1 MTNPRRRFLQSAAGL
16 AGLKA
21 LESTVLPAPAGLP
34 TVKLGKYQVTRLI
47 IGANPMY
54 GYSHFN
60 RIYDQ
65 IMREW
70 YTQEKVC
77 EVLRQCEANGVNTW
91 QFSHSE
97 RSLSDL
103 KRYRDEGGKIQ
114 WILLGSRTLE
124 EDPSL
129 IPKMAALGPIGIVH
143 HGGTTD
149 RRCRSGEQ
157 AKIREY
163 LKRVRDAG
171 VLAGMSTHNPQNLDR
186 AESEGWETDFYMT
199 CCYQVTRPL
208 EEIKKITGELPL
220 PAGEVYLEGDPS
232 RMFKVVRQTKKT
244 CLAFKILA
252 AGRRIQSPRDLDQAF
267 QTTFEGIKP
276 QDAVIVGM
284 FPRVKDE
291 VKENADRVRRILL
304 GA

>member
-1 MTNPRRRFLQSAAGL
+1 MSSPRRHFLQSAAGL

-21 LESTVLPAPAGLP
+21 LEPSAQSASPTLP
-34 TVKLGKYQVTRLI
+34 TVALGKHRITRLI

-60 RIYDQ
+60 RIYDE
-65 IMREW
+65 IMKEW
-70 YTQEKVC
+70 YTPERVC
-77 EVLRQCEANGVNTW
+77 EVLHHCERNGINTW

-97 RSLSDL
+97 RSLGDL
-103 KRYRDEGGKIQ
+103 KRFRDEGGKLQ
-114 WILLGSRTLE
+114 WILLGSRALE
-124 EDPSL
+124 EDASL
-129 IPKMAALGPIGIVH
+129 IPKMAALGPMGIVH

-149 RRCRSGEQ
+149 RRCRAGQQ
-157 AKIREY
+157 AQIREF

-171 VLAGMSTHNPQNLDR
+171 VLAGLSTHNPQNLDR

-199 CCYQVTRPL
+199 CCYYVTRPL
-208 EEIKKITGELPL
+208 DDLKKITGELPL
-220 PAGEVYLEGDPS
+220 PAGEVYLEGDPE

-252 AGRRIQSPRDLDQAF
+252 AGRRIRAPREVDLAF
-267 QTTFEGIKP
+267 QSTFDGIKP

-284 FPRVKDE
+284 FPRVSDE
-291 VKENADRVRRILL
+291 VKENADRMRRIL